1 MKNKSIILSSILLS
15 LAVCTTSFTFF
26 KTNKNEVSSIIKKE
40 IIDEVKIGKQV
51 WMSKNL
57 EVTAFSNGE
66 IIEEAKDSKA
76 WRNAGKEGRPAWCY
90 YMFKEENGKVY
101 GKIYNWFAVN
111 DPRGLA
117 PKGWRV
123 PSIADWETLVEA
135 LGGESVAAP
144 KMKSTY
150 DWGGNTNGDNSSGFN
165 GLPGGYQNDAAGF
178 YSNMHADAFWW
189 TSTESNDKMACYF
202 DIAHTNKIYYN
213 STTSKYK
220 NSHAKK
226 LAGLYVRC
234 VKN

>member
-1 MKNKSIILSSILLS
+1 MNNKSTFISTILLS
-15 LAVCTTSFTFF
+15 VAVCTTSFTFF
-26 KTNKNEVSSIIKKE
+26 KTNKTETSSIVKKE
-40 IIDEVKIGKQV
+40 IIEEVKIGKQI

-57 EVTAFSNGE
+57 EVTTFSNGE
-66 IIEEAKDSKA
+66 TIEEAKDSKA
-76 WRNAGKEGRPAWCY
+76 WRKAGKEGRPAWCY

-111 DPRGLA
+111 DARGLA

-150 DWGGNTNGDNSSGFN
+150 DWSGNTNGDNSSGFN
-165 GLPGGYQNDAAGF
+165 GLPGGHQIHADGIFTNL
-178 YSNMHADAFWW
+178 HADAYWW
-189 TSTESNDKMACYF
+189 TSTESDDKMACYF
-202 DIAHTNKIYYN
+202 DLSHNNKIYYN
-213 STTSKYK
+213 SSTSKYK

>member
-15 LAVCTTSFTFF
+15 FAVCTTSFTVF
-26 KTNKNEVSSIIKKE
+26 KTNNIETSSIIKKE
-40 IIDEVKIGKQV
+40 ITDEVKIGKQI

-57 EVTAFSNGE
+57 DVTTFSNGE
-66 IIEEAKDSKA
+66 TIEEAKDSKA
-76 WRNAGKEGRPAWCY
+76 WRKAGKEGRPAWCY
-90 YMFKEENGKVY
+90 YMFKEENGKLY

-117 PKGWRV
+117 PKSCRI
-123 PSIADWETLVEA
+123 PSITDWEALVES
-135 LGGESVAAP
+135 LGGESVAAT
-144 KMKSTY
+144 KMKSTF

-165 GLPGGYQNDAAGF
+165 GLPGGHQIHADGIFTNL
-178 YSNMHADAFWW
+178 HADAYWW

-202 DIAHTNKIYYN
+202 NLSHNNKIYYN

>member
-1 MKNKSIILSSILLS
+1 MKTKSLTMSTILIISSILI
-15 LAVCTTSFTFF
+15 TSFTYI
-26 KTNKNEVSSIIKKE
+26 KHKNEKINLFTKVENFEE
-40 IIDEVKIGKQV
+40 IKIGKQV
-51 WMSKNL
+51 WMAKNI
-57 EVTAFSNGE
+57 EVTTFSNGE

-76 WRNAGKEGRPAWCY
+76 WRKAGKEGRPAWCY

-123 PSIADWETLVEA
+123 PSITDWEALVES

-144 KMKSTY
+144 KMKSTF

-165 GLPGGYQNDAAGF
+165 GLPGGHQIHADGIFTNL
-178 YSNMHADAFWW
+178 HADAYWW

-202 DIAHTNKIYYN
+202 NLSHNNKIYYN
-213 STTSKYK
+213 STNSKYK

-234 VKN
+234 IKN

>member
-1 MKNKSIILSSILLS
+1 MKTKSLTMSTILIISSILI
-15 LAVCTTSFTFF
+15 TSFTFI
-26 KTNKNEVSSIIKKE
+26 KHKKE
-40 IIDEVKIGKQV
+40 QRNLFTTVENFEEIKIGKQV
-51 WMSKNL
+51 WMAKNL
-57 EVTAFSNGE
+57 EVTTFSNGE
-66 IIEEAKDSKA
+66 TIEEAKDSKA
-76 WRNAGKEGRPAWCY
+76 WGKAGKEGRPAWCY

-117 PKGWRV
+117 PKGWHI
-123 PSIADWETLVEA
+123 PSITDWEALVES

-144 KMKSTY
+144 KMKSTF

-165 GLPGGYQNDAAGF
+165 GLPGGHQIHADGIFTNL
-178 YSNMHADAFWW
+178 HADAYWW

-202 DIAHTNKIYYN
+202 NLSHNNKIYYN
-213 STTSKYK
+213 STNSKYK

-234 VKN
+234 IKN

>member
-1 MKNKSIILSSILLS
+1 MNNKLTLISVALLS
-15 LAVCTTSFTFF
+15 LTICTTSFTFF
-26 KTNKNEVSSIIKKE
+26 KTNNIETSSIIKKE
-40 IIDEVKIGKQV
+40 ITDEVKIGKQI

-57 EVTAFSNGE
+57 DVTTFSNGE
-66 IIEEAKDSKA
+66 TIEEAKDSKA
-76 WRNAGKEGRPAWCY
+76 WRKAGKEGRPAWCY
-90 YMFKEENGKVY
+90 YMIKEENGKLY

-165 GLPGGYQNDAAGF
+165 GLPGGHQIHADGIFTNL
-178 YSNMHADAFWW
+178 HADAYWW

-202 DIAHTNKIYYN
+202 NLSHNNKIYYN

-226 LAGLYVRC
+226 TFRIVC
-234 VKN
+234 